1 MMRSNKWVTFSKAIS
16 PQRKLGGCRSWLKLF
31 VTQAGG
37 RWGGGRPRRANKA
50 FRESLRT
57 LIDAISSDASKLHT
71 FLAAVFS
78 SVISFEN
85 GIL

>member
-1 MMRSNKWVTFSKAIS
+1 MEVGAH
-16 PQRKLGGCRSWLKLF
+16 G
-31 VTQAGG
+31 
-37 RWGGGRPRRANKA
+37 ANKA

-78 SVISFEN
+78 NHNPAKKKLRVIVHEKKKKVLRL
-85 GIL
+85 IKL

>member
-1 MMRSNKWVTFSKAIS
+1 MGAH
-16 PQRKLGGCRSWLKLF
+16 G
-31 VTQAGG
+31 
-37 RWGGGRPRRANKA
+37 ANKA

-78 SVISFEN
+78 NHNLAKKRLKFL
-85 GIL
+85 GLPKRRRDT

>member
-1 MMRSNKWVTFSKAIS
+1 M
-16 PQRKLGGCRSWLKLF
+16 LKLF
-31 VTQAGG
+31 VTGVGAGG
-37 RWGGGRPRRANKA
+37 GPHGANKA

-78 SVISFEN
+78 NHNLAESIFTKK
-85 GIL
+85 